1 MEVTMSSPSRRRWI
15 AIIALLVFTP
25 SAFLTLTAQEPAP
38 AHHIQLVHL
47 VPDAMGMQD
56 SDTLHIRQAEL
67 IQAARI
73 YGYNLEAGSWTYEQT
88 LCAPMP
94 QTILLHYRQIF
105 PDGTE
110 SLFTALVPR
119 ESGRIRIVPVLY
131 RNATPFVP
139 APKNPRNVALFNELV
154 PREIAAKALAPD
166 GNWLELGA
174 CYAEMAGARINLPRG
189 STIRIGVADAPSAT
203 IHLDPQ
209 TRTSRITFA
218 DRATQGAYR
227 IWTIALDRQ
236 GRVAAASTQD
246 YPVYVA
252 KAASPVIGP
261 SIHQSLPA
269 TGLEP
274 ESASA
279 TAAIQ
284 PKPGIPTPPV
294 PAVSPAYS
302 APATQ
307 QPAVAGL
314 QPVAPQSVSTRETE
328 EAGWKFIPQAPPP
341 PSKIVPQGPPPPSKI
356 IPNPPDP
363 WD

>member
-1 MEVTMSSPSRRRWI
+1 MSPTSRHRWI
-15 AIIALLVFTP
+15 AITALLVFTS
-25 SAFLTLTAQEPAP
+25 SASLTLTAQEPAP
-38 AHHIQLVHL
+38 AHHVQLVHL
-47 VPDAMGMQD
+47 VPDTMDAQD
-56 SDTLHIRQAEL
+56 SNTLQVRQSEL
-67 IQAARI
+67 IQTARI

-119 ESGRIRIVPVLY
+119 GSGRVRIVPVLY

-174 CYAEMAGARINLPRG
+174 CYAEMTGARINLPRG

-252 KAASPVIGP
+252 KAATSVTGV
-261 SIHQSLPA
+261 SIHQPPPA
-269 TGLEP
+269 SRLEP
-274 ESASA
+274 ESTSA

-294 PAVSPAYS
+294 STASPVYS

-307 QPAVAGL
+307 QPAVASL
-314 QPVAPQSVSTRETE
+314 QPVKPQPVASEETD

-341 PSKIVPQGPPPPSKI
+341 PSKIAPQGPPPPSKI